1 VAAHVD
7 AAPQRGVLPR
17 GAAPGAAHL
26 AGAHEDLDVVELAE
40 DIRERVPRQR
50 RPVPRLL
57 PLAAAAAATVAARR
71 GGGRRRRRGTRLELG
86 RAWVWGI
93 HAWVGSGHA
102 REGGRRRQAR
112 RR

>member
-26 AGAHEDLDVVELAE
+26 GGTHEDLDVVELAE

-57 PLAAAAAATVAARR
+57 PLVAATVAARR

-86 RAWVWGI
+86 RAWVWGDPR
-93 HAWVGSGHA
+93 VGRVRA
-102 REGGRRRQAR
+102 CA
-112 RR
+112 